1 MSFNKDALIH
11 KLQDENDKLRIER
24 TAYKLDKEAYK
35 GTIDSL
41 RQKLDEL
48 EKEKGMDALIKDALY
63 QFVKFYKEDEF
74 DQLDMML
81 IVDRFLEDEY
91 DKGKR

>member
-11 KLQDENDKLRIER
+11 KLQD
-24 TAYKLDKEAYK
+24 KLDK
-35 GTIDSL
+35 
-41 RQKLDEL
+41 
-48 EKEKGMDALIKDALY
+48 KEKGMDAVVKDALY

-91 DKGKR
+91 DKEKI

>member
-11 KLQDENDKLRIER
+11 KLQDENDKLRRER
-24 TAYKLDKEAYK
+24 TSYKLDKEAYR
-35 GTIDSL
+35 GTIE
-41 RQKLDEL
+41 KLK
-48 EKEKGMDALIKDALY
+48 KERDMDALVKDALY

>member
-1 MSFNKDALIH
+1 MNGKGDAWRVGWTKKYESNFNKIF
-11 KLQDENDKLRIER
+11 KKER
-24 TAYKLDKEAYK
+24 D
-35 GTIDSL
+35 
-41 RQKLDEL
+41 
-48 EKEKGMDALIKDALY
+48 MDAIIKDALY
-63 QFVKFYKEDEF
+63 QFVEFYKEDEF

>member
-11 KLQDENDKLRIER
+11 KLQEENDELRKER
-24 TAYKLDKEAYK
+24 TRYSLTLEQARFLRKE
-35 GTIDSL
+35 
-41 RQKLDEL
+41 

>member
-11 KLQDENDKLRIER
+11 NLQD
-24 TAYKLDKEAYK
+24 KLDK
-35 GTIDSL
+35 
-41 RQKLDEL
+41 
-48 EKEKGMDALIKDALY
+48 KEKGMDAVVKDALY

>member
-1 MSFNKDALIH
+1 MNGKGDAWRVGWTKKYESNFNKLF
-11 KLQDENDKLRIER
+11 KKER
-24 TAYKLDKEAYK
+24 D
-35 GTIDSL
+35 
-41 RQKLDEL
+41 
-48 EKEKGMDALIKDALY
+48 MDAIIKDALY
-63 QFVKFYKEDEF
+63 QFVQFYKQDEF

>member
-11 KLQDENDKLRIER
+11 KLQEENDELRKER
-24 TAYKLDKEAYK
+24 TRYSLTLEQARFLRKE
-35 GTIDSL
+35 
-41 RQKLDEL
+41 

-91 DKGKR
+91 DKGKK

>member
-11 KLQDENDKLRIER
+11 KLQD
-24 TAYKLDKEAYK
+24 KLDK
-35 GTIDSL
+35 
-41 RQKLDEL
+41 
-48 EKEKGMDALIKDALY
+48 KEKGMDAVVKDALY

-81 IVDRFLEDEY
+81 IVYRFLEDEY

>member
-1 MSFNKDALIH
+1 MNGKGDAWRVGWTKKYESNFNKIF
-11 KLQDENDKLRIER
+11 KKER
-24 TAYKLDKEAYK
+24 D
-35 GTIDSL
+35 
-41 RQKLDEL
+41 
-48 EKEKGMDALIKDALY
+48 MDAIIKDALY
-63 QFVKFYKEDEF
+63 QFVQFYKEDEF

>member
-1 MSFNKDALIH
+1 MPPSNLKGISTCSQRSPPNLSFNKDALIH
-11 KLQDENDKLRIER
+11 KLQD
-24 TAYKLDKEAYK
+24 KLDK
-35 GTIDSL
+35 
-41 RQKLDEL
+41 
-48 EKEKGMDALIKDALY
+48 KEKGMDAVVKDALY

>member
-11 KLQDENDKLRIER
+11 KLQEENDELRKER
-24 TAYKLDKEAYK
+24 TRYSLTLEQARFLRKE
-35 GTIDSL
+35 
-41 RQKLDEL
+41 

-63 QFVKFYKEDEF
+63 QFVKFDKEDEF

>member
-11 KLQDENDKLRIER
+11 KLQD
-24 TAYKLDKEAYK
+24 KLDK
-35 GTIDSL
+35 
-41 RQKLDEL
+41 
-48 EKEKGMDALIKDALY
+48 KEKGMDAVIKDALY
-63 QFVKFYKEDEF
+63 QFVKFYKQDEF

-81 IVDRFLEDEY
+81 IVYRFLEDEY

>member
-1 MSFNKDALIH
+1 MSFNKHSLIH
-11 KLQDENDKLRIER
+11 KLQ
-24 TAYKLDKEAYK
+24 YKLDK
-35 GTIDSL
+35 
-41 RQKLDEL
+41 
-48 EKEKGMDALIKDALY
+48 KEKGMYAVVNDALY

>member
-11 KLQDENDKLRIER
+11 KLQD
-24 TAYKLDKEAYK
+24 KLDK
-35 GTIDSL
+35 
-41 RQKLDEL
+41 
-48 EKEKGMDALIKDALY
+48 KEKGMDAVVKDALY

-74 DQLDMML
+74 DQLDIML

>member
-11 KLQDENDKLRIER
+11 KLQD
-24 TAYKLDKEAYK
+24 KLDK
-35 GTIDSL
+35 
-41 RQKLDEL
+41 
-48 EKEKGMDALIKDALY
+48 KEKGMDAVVKDALY

-91 DKGKR
+91 DKGKG

>member
-11 KLQDENDKLRIER
+11 KLQEENDELHKERNRYSLTLAQAKFLREEER
-24 TAYKLDKEAYK
+24 RES
-35 GTIDSL
+35 ID
-41 RQKLDEL
+41 
-48 EKEKGMDALIKDALY
+48 AVVKDALY
-63 QFVKFYKEDEF
+63 QFVQFYKEDEF

>member
-1 MSFNKDALIH
+1 MSFNKDELIH
-11 KLQDENDKLRIER
+11 KLQEENDELR
-24 TAYKLDKEAYK
+24 KESTRY
-35 GTIDSL
+35 SL
-41 RQKLDEL
+41 TLEQARFLRKE

>member
-11 KLQDENDKLRIER
+11 KLQEENDELRKER
-24 TAYKLDKEAYK
+24 TRYSLTLEQARFLRKE
-35 GTIDSL
+35 
-41 RQKLDEL
+41 
-48 EKEKGMDALIKDALY
+48 EKEKGMDTVVKDALY

-91 DKGKR
+91 DKGKK

>member
-1 MSFNKDALIH
+1 MNGKGDGWRVGWTKKYESNFNNIFK
-11 KLQDENDKLRIER
+11 
-24 TAYKLDKEAYK
+24 
-35 GTIDSL
+35 
-41 RQKLDEL
+41 
-48 EKEKGMDALIKDALY
+48 KEKKMDAVVKDALY

>member
-11 KLQDENDKLRIER
+11 KLQEENDELHKERNRYSLTLEQAKFLREEER
-24 TAYKLDKEAYK
+24 RE
-35 GTIDSL
+35 S
-41 RQKLDEL
+41 
-48 EKEKGMDALIKDALY
+48 MDAVVKDALY
-63 QFVKFYKEDEF
+63 QFVQFYKEDEF

-91 DKGKR
+91 DKEKI

>member
-11 KLQDENDKLRIER
+11 KLQEENDELRKER
-24 TAYKLDKEAYK
+24 TRYSLTLEQARFLRKE
-35 GTIDSL
+35 
-41 RQKLDEL
+41 
-48 EKEKGMDALIKDALY
+48 EKEKGMDAVVKDALY

>member
-11 KLQDENDKLRIER
+11 KLQEENDELHKERERHGFTLEQARFLREEER
-24 TAYKLDKEAYK
+24 RE
-35 GTIDSL
+35 
-41 RQKLDEL
+41 
-48 EKEKGMDALIKDALY
+48 GMDAVVKDALY
-63 QFVKFYKEDEF
+63 QFVQFYKEDEF

>member
-11 KLQDENDKLRIER
+11 ELQD
-24 TAYKLDKEAYK
+24 KLDK
-35 GTIDSL
+35 
-41 RQKLDEL
+41 
-48 EKEKGMDALIKDALY
+48 KEKGMDAVIKDALY
-63 QFVKFYKEDEF
+63 QFVKFYKQDEF

>member
-11 KLQDENDKLRIER
+11 KLQDENDKLRRER
-24 TAYKLDKEAYK
+24 TSYKLDKEAYW
-35 GTIDSL
+35 GTIEKL
-41 RQKLDEL
+41 R
-48 EKEKGMDALIKDALY
+48 KEKGMDAVVKDALY

>member
-11 KLQDENDKLRIER
+11 KLQEENDELRKER
-24 TAYKLDKEAYK
+24 NRYSLTLEQAKFLRKE
-35 GTIDSL
+35 
-41 RQKLDEL
+41 
-48 EKEKGMDALIKDALY
+48 EKEKGMDAVVKDALY

-91 DKGKR
+91 DKGKK

>member
-11 KLQDENDKLRIER
+11 KLQD
-24 TAYKLDKEAYK
+24 KLDK
-35 GTIDSL
+35 
-41 RQKLDEL
+41 
-48 EKEKGMDALIKDALY
+48 KEKGMAAVVKDALY